1 MKTNTMEKIMITIP
15 KSMIHEMDM
24 ISKNRS
30 KFIRESVKERI
41 RKEKEHLMAEGYK
54 KEKNLDEW
62 DVTAGDGIE

>member
-1 MKTNTMEKIMITIP
+1 MKTNIMEKIMITIP

-30 KFIRESVKERI
+30 KFIQESVKERI

-54 KEKNLDEW
+54 QEKNLDEW